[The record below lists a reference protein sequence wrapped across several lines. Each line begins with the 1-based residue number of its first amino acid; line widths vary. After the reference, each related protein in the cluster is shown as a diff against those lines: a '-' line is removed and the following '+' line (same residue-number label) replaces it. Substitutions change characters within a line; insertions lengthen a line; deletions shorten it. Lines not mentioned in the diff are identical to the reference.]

1 MKYGGIPEQSSNVM
15 MSLVPNPRSS
25 FVPSSELP
33 LKCRSVMKSHLL
45 NKEEMP
51 MLVAIEKLEKIS
63 KGLHPKH
70 GKARSRNHL
79 YLVEFFLCHLFRL
92 KLLLWT
98 TLYHGRER
106 PPCAIPK
113 TSIFKASSNRYLLLL
128 PAFS

>member
-63 KGLHPKH
+63 KGLHP
-70 GKARSRNHL
+70 RWLLIQSMESSITQP
-79 YLVEFFLCHLFRL
+79 LVS
-92 KLLLWT
+92 
-98 TLYHGRER
+98 G
-106 PPCAIPK
+106 
-113 TSIFKASSNRYLLLL
+113 
-128 PAFS
+128 